1 MHFYAH
7 ICRLSSTY
15 TRNTEDERREHHPV
29 HYKISAA
36 NDEAAK
42 DMLKLLVRALKSNER
57 LLGAR
62 TYYICNIE
70 EDCHHETD
78 MEHLIKTSKGETVA
92 IEMSGSDEDHGIYA
106 SSYHR
111 VIQYF
116 EEQINRCQL
125 NTLFVFVEITEK
137 PGFSKPMI
145 ATMQEDLHIIEIK
158 EGHGDRNKALSYLR
172 ALTKK
177 SMFDATSE
185 ELERALPRQKD
196 YSASE
201 VYEVY
206 NKWFSNGLKNKVYQ
220 SYHNCVKVAIDF
232 RKASDHPYEELQ
244 KMIGLSE
251 IKCLVDQIINAAKI
265 RKARSQMVLIH
276 TIHRDI

>member
-1 MHFYAH
+1 M
-7 ICRLSSTY
+7 
-15 TRNTEDERREHHPV
+15 
-29 HYKISAA
+29 
-36 NDEAAK
+36 
-42 DMLKLLVRALKSNER
+42 
-57 LLGAR
+57 
-62 TYYICNIE
+62 
-70 EDCHHETD
+70 
-78 MEHLIKTSKGETVA
+78 
-92 IEMSGSDEDHGIYA
+92 
-106 SSYHR
+106 
-111 VIQYF
+111 IQYF